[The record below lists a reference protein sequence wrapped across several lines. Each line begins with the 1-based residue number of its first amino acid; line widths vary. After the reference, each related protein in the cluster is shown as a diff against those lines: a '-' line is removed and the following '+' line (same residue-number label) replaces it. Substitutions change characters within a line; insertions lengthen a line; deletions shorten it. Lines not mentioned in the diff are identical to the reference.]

1 MFILGARRTARVS
14 QEEGAG
20 TGDHADRIQQ
30 EKELAHPHA
39 HTHAYTHPFLRGCAV
54 RAYNKK
60 PDNNT
65 EWHLRVGTEYSP
77 AQNSVGGVPGYA
89 T

>member
-1 MFILGARRTARVS
+1 MFHKKKVREQGIMLIESSRKQNSHTH
-14 QEEGAG
+14 
-20 TGDHADRIQQ
+20 T
-30 EKELAHPHA
+30 